1 MPLASNQ
8 PVGFIPTANAE
19 AARAFYE
26 QTLGLQFE
34 SDDQFALVFRLGPG
48 HGTMLRVVRA
58 GTFTPAPYTVFGWE
72 TVDIEACVDDLVK
85 QGVTFERFGFFE
97 QDERAI
103 WHAPGGAKVAWFK
116 DPDGNTLSISSHAQA
131 S

>member
-1 MPLASNQ
+1 MSLGTNQ

-26 QTLGLQFE
+26 QTLGLHFE
-34 SDDQFALVFRLGPG
+34 SDDQFALVFRLGPA

-58 GTFTPAPYTVFGWE
+58 GAFTPAPFTIFGWQA
-72 TVDIEACVDDLVK
+72 DNIESCVDELLKRGLV
-85 QGVTFERFGFFE
+85 FERYGQFE

-116 DPDGNTLSISSHAQA
+116 DPDGNTLSITFHP
-131 S
+131 

>member
-8 PVGFIPTANAE
+8 PIGFIPTANAE
-19 AARAFYE
+19 SAKAFYE
-26 QTLGLQFE
+26 GILGLHFE
-34 SDDQFALVFRLGPG
+34 SDDDFALVFRLGPA

-58 GTFTPAPYTVFGWE
+58 GPFTPAPYTIFGWQTE
-72 TVDIEACVDDLVK
+72 NIEASIDELAR

-97 QDERAI
+97 QDERAV

-116 DPDGNTLSISSHAQA
+116 DPDGNTLSISFHP
-131 S
+131 